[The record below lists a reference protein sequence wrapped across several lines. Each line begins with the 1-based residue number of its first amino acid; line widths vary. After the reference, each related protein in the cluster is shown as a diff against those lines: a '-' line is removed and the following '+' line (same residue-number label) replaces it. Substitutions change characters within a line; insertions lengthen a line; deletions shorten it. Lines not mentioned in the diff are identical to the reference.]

1 MKLTW
6 QCAAIVIAVAAI
18 HTSLLGQTLVQQTY
32 VIRMENDLADAESD
46 VVHTCLLVYPDGKY
60 RVERSIQ
67 HDTGRPDDQVY
78 LGLLSGELMA
88 ELKQVLA
95 DQGLQSVPRP
105 APKRGVIQDVD
116 SLFALIP
123 RQNDLQSIGFWT
135 TKDRKPYQA
144 NLKPLQAWWKG
155 VMKQKVPLAKKE
167 PVNNCDPPEVVY
179 RTGKDGQVTFHPE

>member
-1 MKLTW
+1 
-6 QCAAIVIAVAAI
+6 
-18 HTSLLGQTLVQQTY
+18 
-32 VIRMENDLADAESD
+32 
-46 VVHTCLLVYPDGKY
+46 
-60 RVERSIQ
+60 
-67 HDTGRPDDQVY
+67 
-78 LGLLSGELMA
+78 MA

-135 TKDRKPYQA
+135 TKDRKPFQA